1 MSLFDISGKTALVT
15 GATKGIGKGIVERM
29 AEQGA
34 RVIISSRDQGACDA
48 LAAELNALYGNKENI
63 AVGIAA
69 DINNLNEIEQLSKES
84 AARWGGL
91 DILVCNAA
99 ILPFMGPSSETPPEQ
114 FDRILVG
121 NQHHNFRLCQSVKPY
136 MKKQGGGRIINIGSI
151 AAQKP
156 RHSSS
161 PYTTSK
167 HAVWGLTQSLALEG
181 RDHGIAVSALHPGNV
196 MVERRGDG
204 KSATGR
210 DEGPEPLISTEDMG
224 RTALLMATLPAD
236 ANMLEAIVLPVNQ
249 QYLGRG

>member
-1 MSLFDISGKTALVT
+1 MGQLDGKVAIVT
-15 GATKGIGKGIVERM
+15 GGGSGIGKGIAKAFADEGCSVVI
-29 AEQGA
+29 AA
-34 RVIISSRDQGACDA
+34 RNSDRLDA
-48 LAAELNALYGNKENI
+48 AAAELSNGGGTVISIPTDVTSEEQMISLFAKTMDQFGKLD
-63 AVGIAA
+63 VLV
-69 DINNLNEIEQLSKES
+69 NNSGAFDGGPVEELTMEQWQKVIDVNVT
-84 AARWGGL
+84 G
-91 DILVCNAA
+91 
-99 ILPFMGPSSETPPEQ
+99 PFLGSREA
-114 FDRILVG
+114 FKI
-121 NQHHNFRLCQSVKPY
+121 

-156 RHSSS
+156 RPRSS

-224 RTALLMATLPAD
+224 RTALLMATLPPGS
-236 ANMLEAIVLPVNQ
+236 NMLEAIVLPLGQ
-249 QYLGRG
+249 AYLGRG

>member
-1 MSLFDISGKTALVT
+1 MGQLDGKVAIVT
-15 GATKGIGKGIVERM
+15 GGGSGIGKGIAKAFADEGCSVVIAARNAERLNT
-29 AEQGA
+29 A
-34 RVIISSRDQGACDA
+34 
-48 LAAELNALYGNKENI
+48 AAEL
-63 AVGIAA
+63 
-69 DINNLNEIEQLSKES
+69 
-84 AARWGGL
+84 
-91 DILVCNAA
+91 
-99 ILPFMGPSSETPPEQ
+99 SSEGATVVAIPTDVTNEEQ
-114 FDRILVG
+114 MISLFAKTMAQFGKLDVLVNNSGAFDGGPVEDLTMEQWQRVLQVNVTGPFLGSREAFKI
-121 NQHHNFRLCQSVKPY
+121 

-210 DEGPEPLISTEDMG
+210 DEGPEPLISTADMG
-224 RTALLMATLPAD
+224 RTALLMATLPPET
-236 ANMLEAIVLPVNQ
+236 NMLEAIVLPLGQ
-249 QYLGRG
+249 AYLGRG

>member
-1 MSLFDISGKTALVT
+1 MGQLDGKVAIVT
-15 GATKGIGKGIVERM
+15 GGGSGIGKGIAKAFADEGCSVVI
-29 AEQGA
+29 AA
-34 RVIISSRDQGACDA
+34 RNADRLNAA
-48 LAAELNALYGNKENI
+48 AAELSSGGATVI
-63 AVGIAA
+63 AIPTDVTSEDQVISLFAKTMDQFGKL
-69 DINNLNEIEQLSKES
+69 DVLVNNSGAFDGGPVEELTMEQWQKVIDVNVT
-84 AARWGGL
+84 G
-91 DILVCNAA
+91 
-99 ILPFMGPSSETPPEQ
+99 PFLGSREA
-114 FDRILVG
+114 FKI
-121 NQHHNFRLCQSVKPY
+121 

-224 RTALLMATLPAD
+224 RTALLMATLPPGS
-236 ANMLEAIVLPVNQ
+236 NMLEAIVLPLGQ
-249 QYLGRG
+249 AYLGRG